1 MDFTK
6 LDEFMSKMPERGFPS
21 AEIAVTV
28 KGELVYRRS
37 VGYADSAKT
46 RKCSS
51 DDLYWLFSA
60 TKVVTCLAALTLVE
74 SGKIKLD
81 DELSKYLP
89 AFKNMK
95 IKHKDGTLTD
105 ATKPITIEQL
115 FAMTCGI
122 GYNLTTPEVLEAS
135 DRLAST
141 VETVSAMAAEPL
153 YFEPGTH
160 YKYSLSHDVLAAI
173 IEVVSGMR
181 YSEYL
186 KKVFFGPLGIVD
198 MGFYPTAAQ
207 LERFSAMYKYKT
219 GLSKSV
225 EVENKNVYR
234 LSENYESGGAGLF
247 GSVDEYIKII
257 TMAACGGKAP
267 DGTQI
272 LMPET
277 IKLCE
282 VNRLCEDALD
292 DFVVQKFYGYG
303 WGLCGRVHT
312 NPTVS
317 LSRSPVGEFGWDGAA
332 GAFAM
337 IDTKNELAFFFA
349 TNVHSCTYVYNI
361 IHPTLRNLVYECLE
375 ENEK

>member
-1 MDFTK
+1 MNFK
-6 LDEFMSKMPERGFPS
+6 ALDEFMRTMPERGFPAS
-21 AEIAVTV
+21 EIAVTV
-28 KGELVYRRS
+28 KGELVYRKS
-37 VGYADSAKT
+37 VGYADSSKT
-46 RKCSS
+46 KPCTKN
-51 DDLYWLFSA
+51 DLYWLFSA
-60 TKVVTCLAALTLVE
+60 TKVITCLAALKLVE
-74 SGKIKLD
+74 DGKIKLD
-81 DELSKYLP
+81 DELSKYMP
-89 AFKNMK
+89 AYKNMK

-105 ATKPITIEQL
+105 AAKPILIEHL
-115 FAMTCGI
+115 FAMTAGM
-122 GYNLTTPEVLEAS
+122 GYSLTTPAVVEAAE
-135 DRLAST
+135 RCAST
-141 VETVSAMAAEPL
+141 VDTVSAMATEPL

-160 YKYSLSHDVLAAI
+160 YKYCLSHDVLAAL

-186 KKVFFGPLGIVD
+186 KKVFFEPLGIVD
-198 MGFYPTAAQ
+198 MGFNPTFEQ

-219 GLSKSV
+219 GLSRAV

-267 DGTQI
+267 SGKQI
-272 LMPET
+272 LKPET
-277 IKLCE
+277 IKLCM

-337 IDTKNELAFFFA
+337 IDPVNEVAFFFG
-349 TNVHSCTYVYNI
+349 TNVLSCTYVYNI
-361 IHPTLRNLVYECLE
+361 IHPTLRNLVYECIGD
-375 ENEK
+375 